1 MKCVL
6 CSFTTNE
13 QDRLIDHYIKFH
25 NVDKNNVF
33 FDKLINQ
40 KTKVIYGRKC
50 TACNEFVFSGKATH
64 DFLKHY
70 DKGFLQKN
78 DSDDLG
84 NRTVTVT
91 RIGDI
96 DKFEITFKEHSSSYD
111 FFDSV
116 AVVEYFLN
124 SVREKAPVYK
134 SNVLIRAGFS
144 IENIQQALNDN
155 YTEPLTQNRYW
166 STEPIVARFFN
177 DFVYFKIKESILKR
191 VIQNRLSG
199 SAWNFHKFN
208 YINVKFLKIS
218 NQLLQ

>member
-84 NRTVTVT
+84 NRAVTVT

-199 SAWNFHKFN
+199 SAWNFHKFS

>member
-70 DKGFLQKN
+70 DKGFLQN
-78 DSDDLG
+78 DSNDLG
-84 NRTVTVT
+84 NRAVTVT